1 MQKNLGKVPN
11 FKQIVRHAASSL
23 ACFLTRFSE
32 LTHSERGLLGC
43 IATLLKP
50 NAVTHYQS
58 LIFNPVSLHPTYPSI
73 YEKNGDDFVPLKLSK
88 RVQLKPKK
96 W

>member
-1 MQKNLGKVPN
+1 MQKILGKVPN

-23 ACFLTRFSE
+23 ALTRFSE
-32 LTHSERGLLGC
+32 LTHSERRFLGS
-43 IATLLKP
+43 IATLLRP